1 MPIRANISPGF
12 TWRLALVAV
21 FCFGMALWFL
31 FDGLVTYPRQRERA
45 LEYQR
50 LEEEGRLD
58 EWEGLAQKRG
68 WSTENPGEPKTEAD
82 SYGQFIFAGLLV
94 PPGLIFVFRF
104 LRARKRWI
112 EATETGLRASWGQ
125 QLDFEQIVG
134 LDKRQ
139 WAKKGI
145 AKVIYEEGGRKRRF
159 VLDDWKFEADP
170 TGEILREVEAC
181 IAPDQIFG
189 GRPEPPLEE
198 EAEVEKPG
206 EEPREPSAGESP
218 D

>member
-12 TWRLALVAV
+12 TWRLSLVAV

-31 FDGLVTYPRQRERA
+31 FDGLVTYPRQSERA

-104 LRARKRWI
+104 LRARKRWV

-145 AKVIYEEGGRKRRF
+145 AKVIYEEGRGVNAGLCSTIGSSR
-159 VLDDWKFEADP
+159 L
-170 TGEILREVEAC
+170 T
-181 IAPDQIFG
+181 
-189 GRPEPPLEE
+189 PP
-198 EAEVEKPG
+198 AKS
-206 EEPREPSAGESP
+206 SAR
-218 D
+218 